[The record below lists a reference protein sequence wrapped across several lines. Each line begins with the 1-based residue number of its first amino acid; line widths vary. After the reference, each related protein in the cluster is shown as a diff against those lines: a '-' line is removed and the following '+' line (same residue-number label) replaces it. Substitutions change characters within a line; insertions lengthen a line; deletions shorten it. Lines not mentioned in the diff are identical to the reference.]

1 MYNILES
8 EVVIMNF
15 SWFDAFMTLL
25 FLFAFAF
32 GIITLVLYIHFVFT
46 KISNLKNYS
55 DDICKKNNTNSN
67 KE

>member
-1 MYNILES
+1 
-8 EVVIMNF
+8 MNF

-32 GIITLVLYIHFVFT
+32 GMITLVLYIHFVFT
-46 KISNLKNYS
+46 KISSFQNHS
-55 DDICKKNNTNSN
+55 DDICNENNTDSN

>member
-1 MYNILES
+1 
-8 EVVIMNF
+8 MNF

-46 KISNLKNYS
+46 KISNSKENS

>member
-1 MYNILES
+1 MNI
-8 EVVIMNF
+8 

-25 FLFAFAF
+25 LLFVFAF
-32 GIITLVLYIHFVFT
+32 GIITLILYIHFVFT
-46 KISNLKNYS
+46 KISNSKNNS

>member
-1 MYNILES
+1 
-8 EVVIMNF
+8 MNF
-15 SWFDAFMTLL
+15 PWFDAFMTLL

>member
-1 MYNILES
+1 
-8 EVVIMNF
+8 MNF

-25 FLFAFAF
+25 LLFAFAF

-46 KISNLKNYS
+46 KISNPKNYS

>member
-1 MYNILES
+1 MD
-8 EVVIMNF
+8 F

-46 KISNLKNYS
+46 KISNSKENS

>member
-1 MYNILES
+1 MD
-8 EVVIMNF
+8 F

-25 FLFAFAF
+25 FLFAVAF

-46 KISNLKNYS
+46 KISNSKENS

>member
-1 MYNILES
+1 
-8 EVVIMNF
+8 MNF

-46 KISNLKNYS
+46 KISNSKNYS
-55 DDICKKNNTNSN
+55 DDICKKNNANSN
-67 KE
+67 KK